1 MGDIINLFV
10 TRTSYRSVVLVRA
23 ISQNIRGKS
32 TDSSKSGVCLSG
44 VIDMQ
49 KKKASIFLTEDYKE
63 QNAMN

>member
-32 TDSSKSGVCLSG
+32 TDSSKNGVCLSG
-44 VIDMQ
+44 VIGMQ
-49 KKKASIFLTEDYKE
+49 KKKASIFLTEDDRE
-63 QNAMN
+63 QNAMS